1 MGHREKSSH
10 LYNSGARPLFRE
22 GRGGTAINK
31 DSLTVALL
39 VASLPSALEKYRPL

>member
-1 MGHREKSSH
+1 MGHREKSH
-10 LYNSGARPLFRE
+10 LYNSSARPLFGE

-39 VASLPSALEKYRPL
+39 VASLPFALEKYRPL